1 MERRRLRI
9 QLTGPSGI
17 GKTTIAKAISEKY
30 NLPFVSG
37 SYSDLLPETRD
48 IPHHD
53 MIQKKSEDIFMQDL
67 QLLNLRNKLFN
78 GHDFYVSDRSFMD
91 SAAYIINKTSFSI
104 KECDMES
111 FIETC
116 KFCLN
121 ILCDGLIFI
130 TYPDHVGDWE
140 MEDNG
145 KRILNRY
152 YQMQI
157 SQIIWGLLR
166 ECNWNFIRSVNEWGI
181 FSTIEL
187 PLGQDKASLLP
198 VCIVQTTDLDQ
209 RLELIDIFLHRF
221 DLIANPAIL
230 F

>member
-30 NLPFVSG
+30 NLPFLSG
-37 SYSDLLPETRD
+37 SYSDLLPETKN
-48 IPHHD
+48 IHHKD
-53 MIQKKSEDIFMQDL
+53 MIQKNPKDIFLQDL
-67 QLLNLRNKLFN
+67 QLLNLRNRLFN
-78 GHDFYVSDRSFMD
+78 EHDFYVSDRSFMD
-91 SAAYIINKTSFSI
+91 SAAYLINKASFAI
-104 KECDMES
+104 RECDLES
-111 FIETC
+111 FVETC

-130 TYPDHVGDWE
+130 TYPDHVRDWE

-145 KRILNRY
+145 KRVLNRY

-166 ECNWNFIRSVNEWGI
+166 ECNWNFLRTVNNEGI
-181 FSTIEL
+181 FSTVEL
-187 PLGQDKASLLP
+187 PLGQNKTSLLP
-198 VCIVQTTDLDQ
+198 VCIVQTTDLSK
-209 RLELIDIFLHRF
+209 RLDLIEAFFHRF
-221 DLIANPAIL
+221 DLLDNPPTL